1 MESKLFGDKKLT
13 ISPLSKKDF
22 ESSKEF
28 LDFINS
34 LIAEDA
40 KILMNKKM
48 NLKEEIEFLEKG
60 VKSTKDKKKVYLIA
74 KDGDKVVANTSI
86 ELGVYKRNHIGKF
99 AIGIRDGY
107 RGMGL
112 GKYLMQEIMKL
123 AKRELN
129 PKPNIFQLEVY
140 ENNKPAIGL
149 YKKMGFKIVGK
160 IPKQVQHKGRII
172 GEYIMIKNI

>member
-1 MESKLFGDKKLT
+1 METKLFANKKLT

-22 ESSKEF
+22 KYAKEF

-34 LIAEDA
+34 LIEEDA

-48 NLKEEIEFLEKG
+48 NIKEEMEFLEKG
-60 VKSTKDKKKVYLIA
+60 VKSISDKKKVYLIA
-74 KDGDKVVANTSI
+74 KDENKVVANTSI
-86 ELGVYKRNHIGKF
+86 EMGVFKRNHIGRF

-107 RGMGL
+107 RGAGL
-112 GKYLMQEIMKL
+112 GTYLMQEIMKL
-123 AKRELN
+123 AKNELN
-129 PKPNIFQLEVY
+129 PKPRIFQLEVY

-149 YKKMGFKIVGK
+149 YKKMGFKIVGR
-160 IPKQVQHKGRII
+160 IPKQIQHKGKLI

>member
-1 MESKLFGDKKLT
+1 MEIKLFGDKKLT

-22 ESSKEF
+22 KFAKEF

-34 LIAEDA
+34 LIEEDA

-48 NLKEEIEFLEKG
+48 NLKEEMEFLEKG
-60 VKSTKDKKKVYLIA
+60 TKGIKEKRKVYLIA

-99 AIGIRDGY
+99 AIGIRNGY
-107 RGMGL
+107 RGAGL
-112 GKYLMQEIMKL
+112 GTYLMQEIMKL
-123 AKRELN
+123 AKKELD
-129 PKPNIFQLEVY
+129 PKPRIFQLEVY

-149 YKKMGFKIVGK
+149 YKKMGFKIVGR
-160 IPKQVQHKGRII
+160 IPKQIQHKGKLI
-172 GEYIMIKNI
+172 GEYIMIK

>member
-1 MESKLFGDKKLT
+1 METKLFGDKKLT

-22 ESSKEF
+22 KFAKEF

-34 LIAEDA
+34 LVKEDA

-48 NLKEEIEFLEKG
+48 NLKEEMEFVEKG
-60 VKSTKDKKKVYLIA
+60 VKNTKDKKKVYLIA
-74 KDGDKVVANTSI
+74 KDGNKVVANTSI
-86 ELGVYKRNHIGKF
+86 DLGIFKRNHIGKF

-123 AKRELN
+123 AKKELN
-129 PKPNIFQLEVY
+129 PSPKIFQLEVY
-140 ENNKPAIGL
+140 ESNKPAIGL

-160 IPKQVQHKGRII
+160 IPKQVQHKGKLIS
-172 GEYIMIKNI
+172 EYIMIKVL